1 MNYRIVR
8 NDISEMSA
16 DAIVLPANPALVEG
30 PGASAALFEKAGR
43 GDLKRACKNLHN
55 KLHKEHKDIAVGTAV
70 ATLAYKL
77 SADYIVHA
85 IVPKWIDGNHHEY
98 GLLSAAYL
106 SSLGLADAM
115 GCKSIAF
122 PLLAAGNNGYD
133 VDLAFQIAGRSIEE
147 YQPENTLETVY
158 IVLYGYDAMGVAR
171 KYGYSV
177 EEFIDQKA
185 VFLKEDE
192 KKRPVEKLFKKGQD
206 FANGVKDKG
215 LEQAMAFLDNE
226 ENQDKVLE
234 RGKKIAADAIRFGI
248 DLAKDKIKNKQ

>member
-1 MNYRIVR
+1 MNYRVIR

-43 GDLKRACKNLHN
+43 GDLKRACVNLRN
-55 KLHKEHKDIAVGTAV
+55 KRHKGHKDIAVGTAV

-77 SADYIVHA
+77 NADYIVHA

-106 SSLGLADAM
+106 SSLRLADAM
-115 GCKSIAF
+115 RCKSIAF

-133 VDLAFQIAGRSIEE
+133 VDLAFQIAARSIEE
-147 YQPENTLETVY
+147 YQPQNILETVY

-177 EEFIDQKA
+177 EEFIDQKT
-185 VFLKEDE
+185 VFLKEEE
-192 KKRPVEKLFKKGQD
+192 KKHPVEKLFEKGKD

-215 LEQAMAFLDNE
+215 LEQAMAYLDNE

-234 RGKKIAADAIRFGI
+234 LGKKIATDVFRFGI
-248 DLAKDKIKNKQ
+248 GVAKDKMKNKQ

>member
-1 MNYRIVR
+1 MNYRIIR

-16 DAIVLPANPALVEG
+16 DAIVLPANPALAEG
-30 PGASAALFEKAGR
+30 PGASAAIFEKAGR
-43 GDLKRACKNLHN
+43 RELKRACVNYRN
-55 KLHKEHKDIAVGTAV
+55 KRRKGHKDIAVGTAV

-77 SADYIVHA
+77 STDYIVHA

-106 SSLGLADAM
+106 SSLRLADNM

-133 VDLAFQIAGRSIEE
+133 IDLAFQIAGRSIEE

-177 EEFIDQKA
+177 DEFIDQKA
-185 VFLKEDE
+185 VFLKEEE
-192 KKRPVEKLFKKGQD
+192 KKRPVVKLFEKGQN
-206 FANGVKDKG
+206 FVNGVKDKG

-234 RGKKIAADAIRFGI
+234 MGKRIAADVIRFGVGV
-248 DLAKDKIKNKQ
+248 AKDKMKNKQ